1 MQLTSSTST
10 GSMSVNQTQHN
21 DTRMDCLP
29 KCPLACRRVSLF
41 LVISLILMVSC
52 GKDAMY
58 DNTKRIPRGVWSKK
72 ESLRFEV
79 PVTDTVYPYK
89 FYLNVRHSTDY
100 RYSNVFFFINTV
112 FPDGQKARDTVECI
126 LAQPDGKWLG
136 KGISGTRD
144 NQILLRVGLRFP
156 MKGTYLFEFEQAMR
170 VDTLKGIS
178 DVGLRLVRD

>member
-1 MQLTSSTST
+1 M
-10 GSMSVNQTQHN
+10 
-21 DTRMDCLP
+21 
-29 KCPLACRRVSLF
+29 F
-41 LVISLILMVSC
+41 LVIGLALLISC

-58 DNTKRIPRGVWSKK
+58 DNTKRIPRGVWNKK

-79 PVTDTVYPYK
+79 PVTDTVHPYK

-112 FPDGQKARDTVECI
+112 FPDGRKARDTVECI

-144 NQILLRVGLRFP
+144 NQVLLRVGLRFP

-170 VDTLKGIS
+170 EDTLKGIS

>member
-1 MQLTSSTST
+1 MQCPRPDLLTFR
-10 GSMSVNQTQHN
+10 G
-21 DTRMDCLP
+21 
-29 KCPLACRRVSLF
+29 LAAILAISLF
-41 LVISLILMVSC
+41 LLASC

-58 DNTKRIPRGVWSKK
+58 DNTKRIPRGVWNK
-72 ESLRFEV
+72 EETVRFEV
-79 PVTDTVYPYK
+79 PVTDTVHPYR

-100 RYSNVFFFINTV
+100 RYSNVYFFINTV
-112 FPDGQKARDTVECI
+112 FPDGKKARDTVECI
-126 LAQPDGKWLG
+126 LAQPDGKWIG

-170 VDTLKGIS
+170 EDTLNGIS